1 MKLLIGTSN
10 KGKIIEMREALTGLN
25 LEIVTPL
32 ELNITEA
39 PKEEGKTFADNAR
52 EKAWFYHQWSGL
64 PTLADDSGILV
75 EALQNELGIHTRRW
89 GAGADAS
96 DHHWIEFFL
105 ERMREEPNKDARFVC
120 NLCFI
125 DNAGQEHMFEGICDG
140 IITDELDADYL
151 PGLPISACFKPRG
164 HERVYSALSVNE
176 KNMISHRGRALG
188 EFINYI
194 KSF

>member
-32 ELNITEA
+32 DLNVTEA
-39 PKEEGKTFADNAR
+39 PKEEGETFADNAR

-75 EALQNELGIHTRRW
+75 EALQNELEIHTRRW
-89 GAGADAS
+89 GAGANAS

-105 ERMREEPNKDARFVC
+105 ERMREEKNKNARFVC

-125 DNAGQEHMFEGICDG
+125 DDQGKEHLFEGVCDG
-140 IITDELDADYL
+140 TITEELEADYL
-151 PGLPISACFKPRG
+151 PGLPISACFKPEG
-164 HERVYSALSVNE
+164 YDHVYSALSVNE
-176 KNMISHRGRALG
+176 KNAISHRGRALN
-188 EFINYI
+188 EFITYI
-194 KSF
+194 KSI